1 MNFQLLKKKK
11 CWKKVFALKL
21 SDFVLILLIIV
32 KTATIIGM
40 FYIYEQDNFHAQMS
54 WPWKSFLSQSIVIH
68 IFEKEGFL

>member
-54 WPWKSFLSQSIVIH
+54 
-68 IFEKEGFL
+68 